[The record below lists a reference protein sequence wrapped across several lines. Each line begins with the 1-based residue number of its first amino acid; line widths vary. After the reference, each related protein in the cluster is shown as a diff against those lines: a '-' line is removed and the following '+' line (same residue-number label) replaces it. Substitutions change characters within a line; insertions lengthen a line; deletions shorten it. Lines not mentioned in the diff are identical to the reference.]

1 MTLAVDIK
9 RRFPDLQVF
18 DYDDTAFVKAVLYK
32 SNVDMLEIRVEEKN
46 SHNNFSSDKNK
57 EYWITTRIVTIPD
70 IPEMPNISD
79 EGVEVTTSKLKM
91 LNKIE
96 NMLNYARAI

>member
-9 RRFPDLQVF
+9 RKFPDLQVF
-18 DYDDTAFVKAVLYK
+18 DYNDTAFVKSVLYK
-32 SNVDMLEIRVEEKN
+32 SKVDMLEIRVEEKSNHN
-46 SHNNFSSDKNK
+46 SFSQKSK

-70 IPEMPNISD
+70 IPETPIVRD

-96 NMLNYARAI
+96 SMLNYARAI

>member
-1 MTLAVDIK
+1 MTLAIDIK

-18 DYDDTAFVKAVLYK
+18 DYEETAFVKAVLYK

-46 SHNNFSSDKNK
+46 NHSNFSQNNR

-70 IPEMPNISD
+70 IPEMPNVSD
-79 EGVEVTTSKLKM
+79 QGVEVTTSKLKM

-96 NMLNYARAI
+96 DMLNYARAI